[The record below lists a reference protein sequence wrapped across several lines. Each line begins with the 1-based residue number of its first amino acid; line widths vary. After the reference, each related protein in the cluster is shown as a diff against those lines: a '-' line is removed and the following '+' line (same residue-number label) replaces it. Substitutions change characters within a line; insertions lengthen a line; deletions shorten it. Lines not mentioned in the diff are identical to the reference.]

1 MKPCFFPVYIIEG
14 IKSILVNN
22 SFCFNDTHFLQ
33 IKGTSMGTKFAPIY
47 GTLGL
52 AYLEEKLYT
61 KLEQEFDL
69 DFKHYIQENF
79 KRFLDYCFI
88 FFTRIN
94 KTSRKKLI
102 QS

>member
-1 MKPCFFPVYIIEG
+1 MKPCFFPVYIIER
-14 IKSILVNN
+14 IKSILANN

-61 KLEQEFDL
+61 KLEQEF
-69 DFKHYIQENF
+69 ES
-79 KRFLDYCFI
+79 RFQTLYTGKFQKI
-88 FFTRIN
+88 
-94 KTSRKKLI
+94 SRLLLHLLHQVK
-102 QS
+102 